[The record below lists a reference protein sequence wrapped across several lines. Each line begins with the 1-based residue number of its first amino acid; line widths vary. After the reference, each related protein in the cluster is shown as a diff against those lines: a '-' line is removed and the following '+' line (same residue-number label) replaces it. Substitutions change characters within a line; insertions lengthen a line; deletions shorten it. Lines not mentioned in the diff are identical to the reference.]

1 MYFAGSFL
9 GCLFLCYGLDLLR
22 LTKQGIYC
30 PKGDFYIDASGK
42 VERNIVTHAH
52 SDHARPGHRSYLA
65 HTSTVP
71 LLHAR
76 LGKRI
81 QSQGLTYNEEISVNG
96 VKVSLHPAGH
106 IYGSSQVKVCSSGET
121 WVVSGDY
128 KLEDDGLSVPFE
140 PIKCHVFITE
150 CTFGLPVYCWPEQQT
165 IYNQINNWW
174 KKNKE
179 EGITSLLFGY
189 SLGKSQRI
197 IKNIN
202 HDIGPVFVHKTV
214 ASMNNAIISAGGKL
228 PMTTPIDEKS
238 TSEEIKGNL
247 IIAPPSITSA
257 RLIQSLA
264 PISMAMA
271 SGWVQTGRNFGRSK
285 VDKGFILSDH
295 ADWEGL
301 RSAIK
306 ETMAEKVITM
316 HGYTMELSRWL
327 NEHGVTSMEI
337 GELMHQPFKL

>member
-1 MYFAGSFL
+1 M
-9 GCLFLCYGLDLLR
+9 DLLR

-52 SDHARPGHRSYLA
+52 SDHARPGHKSYLA
-65 HTSTVP
+65 HKSTVP

-76 LGKRI
+76 LGKKI
-81 QSQGLTYNEEISVNG
+81 LVQGLAFGEGISING

-106 IYGSSQVKVCSSGET
+106 IYGSSQVKVCSAGEI

-140 PIKCHVFITE
+140 PIKCNVFITE
-150 CTFGLPVYCWPEQQT
+150 CTFGLPVYSWPEQKT

-174 KKNKE
+174 KNNKNQE
-179 EGITSLLFGY
+179 ITSLLFGY

-197 IKNIN
+197 IKNID
-202 HDIGPVFVHKTV
+202 HDIGPIFVHKTV
-214 ASMNNAIISAGGKL
+214 AAMNDAIISDGGNL
-228 PMTTPIDEKS
+228 PITTPIDENTTK
-238 TSEEIKGNL
+238 EDIRGNL
-247 IIAPPSITSA
+247 IIAPPSITSG
-257 RLIQSLA
+257 RLMQGLA
-264 PISMAMA
+264 PISVAMA
-271 SGWVQTGRNFGRSK
+271 SGWVQTGKNFGRSK

-301 RSAIK
+301 LDAIK
-306 ETMAEKVITM
+306 NTTAEKIITM
-316 HGYTMELSRWL
+316 HGYTEELSKWL
-327 NEHGVTSMEI
+327 NENGVTSLEI
-337 GELMHQPFKL
+337 EDLMHQPFKL